1 MAESSLLVYAYAVLV
16 LLTFGISLSII
27 RFRSNRN
34 SIKEPYIEESAI
46 VEFDEMIIE
55 QTRERIAQELS
66 ISQSM
71 ETKASVLV
79 AYVGVIGTL
88 VISYLW
94 SSYLEIFRDKFL
106 LSIPF
111 IIGSTFLVV
120 SLIAALWIIKP
131 RQRLNL
137 LNPRTANNRFATMPI
152 EEARDQVKRN
162 LLQNFSEIRREV
174 IKDTRYISSGF
185 WTGIIGSVLLV
196 IPFIYNAISEILP
209 LISK

>member
-1 MAESSLLVYAYAVLV
+1 MITYVYVASVL
-16 LLTFGISLSII
+16 TIFGISLFII
-27 RFRSNRN
+27 RFRDNRN
-34 SIKEPYIEESAI
+34 TVEEPYIEESDVPA
-46 VEFDEMIIE
+46 FDEMIIE

-79 AYVGVIGTL
+79 AYVGVVGTL

-94 SSYLEIFRDKFL
+94 NSYLEIFQDKFL
-106 LSIPF
+106 LSAPF
-111 IIGSTFLVV
+111 IVGSTFLVV
-120 SLIAALWIIKP
+120 SLISALWIIKP

-137 LNPRTANNRFATMPI
+137 LNPRTANSRFVIMLI
-152 EEARDQVKRN
+152 DEARDQIKRN

-174 IKDTRYISSGF
+174 IKDTRYISGSF
-185 WTGIIGSVLLV
+185 WTSVIGSVLLV

-209 LISK
+209 LFTK

>member
-1 MAESSLLVYAYAVLV
+1 LLVYAYAVLV
-16 LLTFGISLSII
+16 LLTFGISLSVI

-34 SIKEPYIEESAI
+34 SIEEPYIEESTI

-111 IIGSTFLVV
+111 IIGNTFLVV

-137 LNPRTANNRFATMPI
+137 LNPRTANNRFVTMPI

-174 IKDTRYISSGF
+174 IKDTRYISGGF
-185 WTGIIGSVLLV
+185 WTGIVGSVLLV

>member
-1 MAESSLLVYAYAVLV
+1 MLVYAYAVLV
-16 LLTFGISLSII
+16 LLTFGISLSVI

-34 SIKEPYIEESAI
+34 SIEEPYIEESTI

-111 IIGSTFLVV
+111 IIGNTFLVV

-137 LNPRTANNRFATMPI
+137 LNPRTANNRFVTMPI

-174 IKDTRYISSGF
+174 IKDTRYISGGF
-185 WTGIIGSVLLV
+185 WTGIVGSVLLV